1 MEKGR
6 STLVAVLLN
15 LPAPGLGQLY
25 CGRPWTA
32 ALFFA
37 LSFAHWA
44 VFLLIWVAAHGS
56 LSAALGGWMASSA
69 LVWIGSMLHAGWA
82 ARRAGA
88 EYALKPYN
96 LKSLYALVVLVCWAG
111 HFGMFKLV
119 GANWLTNLPLRSD
132 GMTPTLLAGDWLRV
146 DRRAATLAAIDRG
159 DVVVALDPYD
169 GQTWRV
175 LRVVGLG
182 GETVELGPNG
192 VVIDGR
198 PAAAGEPGAP
208 AGYERRDRSNHWV
221 EQTYVP
227 LTEVLDG
234 QRVTTAQHPN
244 PTQRRS
250 GRWQVAAGELLL
262 LGDNRIRALDATA
275 FGPIDRAALV
285 GRVFRVWFSRDP
297 QTGRPRPARKG
308 LPIPAR

>member
-1 MEKGR
+1 M
-6 STLVAVLLN
+6 AVLLN

-32 ALFFA
+32 VLFFA
-37 LSFAHWA
+37 LSFAHWI
-44 VFLLIWVAAHGS
+44 VFLLAWVAAHSS
-56 LSAALGGWMASSA
+56 LAPALSGWMVTAG
-69 LVWIGSMLHAGWA
+69 LVWVGSMVHAGWA

-88 EYALKPYN
+88 RYELKAYN
-96 LKSLYALVVLVCWAG
+96 LKSLYALVILLAWAG
-111 HFGMFKLV
+111 HFGLFKLV
-119 GANWLTNLPLRSD
+119 GAEWLTSLPLRSD

-146 DRRAATLAAIDRG
+146 DRRADSLAAIDRG

-169 GQTWRV
+169 EQTWRV
-175 LRVVGLG
+175 LRVVGLA
-182 GETVELGPNG
+182 GETVALGPTG

-198 PAAAGEPGAP
+198 PAAAGAPGAP
-208 AGYERRDRSNHWV
+208 ASYEHRDRSNHWV
-221 EQTYVP
+221 EQAYVP
-227 LTEVLDG
+227 LTETLGG
-234 QRVTTAQHPN
+234 QRVTTAQHPD
-244 PTQRRS
+244 PARRRS

-297 QTGRPRPARKG
+297 QTGRPRPQRRG